1 MFDAIKINPT
11 EIVTI
16 NTCWGFLLRPSLCK
30 KLLSQQDILSPR
42 KGFLVN
48 YPRTCQM
55 QKVGECWPLFL
66 TFSLE
71 ASLAAHA
78 LSKLQEYVSGTKHVI
93 SVVTNSF
100 IWI

>member
-16 NTCWGFLLRPSLCK
+16 NICWGF
-30 KLLSQQDILSPR
+30 LSQQDILSPG

-71 ASLAAHA
+71 ASLAHA
-78 LSKLQEYVSGTKHVI
+78 LSKLQEYVSGTEHVI